1 MVESLQ
7 AWSAYRRL
15 RELVDAEVARELERS
30 AGLSMPDYEVLATLV
45 ELTSADDCIRVRG
58 LAERML
64 WAHSRLSR
72 QLGRMEQRGL
82 IAREAC
88 ERDGRGDD
96 VVLTEA
102 GRQAY
107 VEAAPGHQAVIRE
120 RFTDLLS
127 EQQLHTLIAIERQI
141 AAGHAVAP
149 R

>member
-1 MVESLQ
+1 MVEAMQ

-15 RELVDAEVARELERS
+15 REQVDTEVARELERA
-30 AGLSMPDYEVLATLV
+30 AGLSMPDYEILATLV
-45 ELTSADDCIRVRG
+45 ELTSPDDCIRVRG

-64 WAHSRLSR
+64 WPHSRLSR

-96 VVLTEA
+96 VVLTDA
-102 GRQAY
+102 GRRAY
-107 VEAAPGHQAVIRE
+107 TDATPGHHAAIRAC
-120 RFTDLLS
+120 FTDLLS
-127 EQQLHTLIAIERQI
+127 DRQLQTLVAIERQI
-141 AAGHAVAP
+141 ADRGAAAP